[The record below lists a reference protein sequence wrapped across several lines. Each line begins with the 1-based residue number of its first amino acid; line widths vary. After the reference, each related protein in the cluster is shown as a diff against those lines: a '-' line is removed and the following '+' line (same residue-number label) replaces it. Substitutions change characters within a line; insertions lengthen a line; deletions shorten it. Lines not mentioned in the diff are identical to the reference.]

1 MSANRDVVTRI
12 VDHRRRSPRF
22 CCKSCA
28 RFKRSSTGFR
38 VIPPAVAEC
47 LSIPTTQVDS
57 VVQFYAFLHDQPR
70 GRYRILFSDNITDRM
85 LGSLTLFEHMLKR
98 LRLQRGEVS
107 TDGAVSVDLTSCTGM
122 CDEGPA
128 LLVNN
133 RPITRLTVRPRRRD
147 LRSGPQRRSTCR
159 VASRLFPRRG
169 QHPPRRRPAR
179 FATRAGIGFA
189 GGDHAPPPGHARR
202 DEAIQPARTRRSRVR
217 DSRQMGGLP
226 QRPRR

>member
-107 TDGAVSVDLTSCTGM
+107 TDGAVT
-122 CDEGPA
+122 
-128 LLVNN
+128 
-133 RPITRLTVRPRRRD
+133 
-147 LRSGPQRRSTCR
+147 
-159 VASRLFPRRG
+159 
-169 QHPPRRRPAR
+169 
-179 FATRAGIGFA
+179 
-189 GGDHAPPPGHARR
+189 
-202 DEAIQPARTRRSRVR
+202 
-217 DSRQMGGLP
+217 
-226 QRPRR
+226 